1 MKVLFRAI
9 KIRVE
14 NLFRANFNK
23 QHGVFSRYFADRSLE
38 KPEEPRSLI
47 KRGARVNAAPLIAIP
62 RCESEFDRVA
72 LSTNGSVG
80 LVEAAN
86 GRTMEFRKNRA

>member
-86 GRTMEFRKNRA
+86 GRTIEFRKSRA